1 MYRPTYGF
9 RFNPIA
15 CPRTQN
21 LRSVQTLVCWRDIM
35 KKLTVIG
42 AILLGAAILSVSPVS
57 LNWSSSQG
65 VSVSQD
71 QAYAVIGRPGT
82 PGSVAGVAR
91 RQTRRAIRRGY
102 GY

>member
-1 MYRPTYGF
+1 
-9 RFNPIA
+9 
-15 CPRTQN
+15 
-21 LRSVQTLVCWRDIM
+21 M

-42 AILLGAAILSVSPVS
+42 AILLGAATLSVSPVS

-71 QAYAVIGRPGT
+71 KAYAVIGRPAT

-91 RQTRRAIRRGY
+91 RQTRRAVRHGY
-102 GY
+102 HY

>member
-1 MYRPTYGF
+1 
-9 RFNPIA
+9 
-15 CPRTQN
+15 
-21 LRSVQTLVCWRDIM
+21 M

-42 AILLGAAILSVSPVS
+42 AILLGAATLSVSPVS
-57 LNWSSSQG
+57 LNWSPNQG

-71 QAYAVIGRPGT
+71 KAYAVIGRLGT

-91 RQTRRAIRRGY
+91 RQTRRAVRRGY

>member
-1 MYRPTYGF
+1 
-9 RFNPIA
+9 
-15 CPRTQN
+15 
-21 LRSVQTLVCWRDIM
+21 M

-42 AILLGAAILSVSPVS
+42 AVLVGAAILSVSPVS
-57 LNWSSSQG
+57 LNWSPNQG

-71 QAYAVIGRPGT
+71 KAYAVIGRPGT

-91 RQTRRAIRRGY
+91 RQTRRAVRRGY